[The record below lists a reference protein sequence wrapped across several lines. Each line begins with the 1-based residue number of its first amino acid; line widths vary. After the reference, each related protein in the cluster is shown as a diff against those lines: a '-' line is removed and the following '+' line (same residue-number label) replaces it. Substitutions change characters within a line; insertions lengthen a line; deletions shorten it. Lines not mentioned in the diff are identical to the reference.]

1 MRRKGVALLVIAAAA
16 FVVAGVVAI
25 LGDMAPEEAARGVEN
40 TRSPEDISSYW
51 TRERMDEATGG

>member
-1 MRRKGVALLVIAAAA
+1 MRRKGVALLVIAAA

-25 LGDMAPEEAARGVEN
+25 LGDMAPEEASRGVEN
-40 TRSPEDISSYW
+40 IRSPEDISSYW